1 MSLAYC
7 SCFTLFEKQRLMG
20 SRHPLGS
27 ALVPDKRC
35 LALFWKKFSCQK
47 SKQQLF
53 IRDQYCHLAVMAP
66 HSYCLFRL
74 KWLDVTEPLISR
86 QRLPN
91 QPFYL
96 FSANTPMI
104 GLWSDLIGSFWLGPF
119 VSVWNWKKNQSPG
132 AVDLFKDYFF
142 LFTISAYSSA

>member
-1 MSLAYC
+1 MWSQKWENLSQVNRITTVTNSLLRTVSYNGEPSSARWHNW
-7 SCFTLFEKQRLMG
+7 SQMKDASVLFR
-20 SRHPLGS
+20 
-27 ALVPDKRC
+27 
-35 LALFWKKFSCQK
+35 KKIARQK

-132 AVDLFKDYFF
+132 AEDLLTD
-142 LFTISAYSSA
+142 